1 MSVSWLRRLGRFGLE
16 VLAGLGRISVFT
28 YHTGRWI
35 LTRLPSRRVLV
46 PQMYEVG
53 VRSVPVVLA
62 TGCFVGMVLAV
73 QMYQQLHKLNA
84 ESAAG
89 PITNIAIVKQL
100 GPVLAAVV
108 LAGRVGGAM
117 AAELGTMRVTEQI
130 DALRAMGADPVRY
143 LVVPRFLA
151 CLLLIPVL
159 TVFGDAIGALGG
171 YLVSVKALG
180 ITSHYYMEQS
190 RTIMENWDIF
200 VGLIKSVFFGALIAI
215 ICCYKGFRAEGG
227 AAGVGRATTVAFV
240 ASFISI
246 LVVNFFL
253 EVLLRFIYNFYIA

>member
-1 MSVSWLRRLGRFGLE
+1 MSASWLRGLGRFGLE
-16 VLAGLGRISVFT
+16 VLAGLGRISLFT
-28 YHTGRWI
+28 YHILRWI
-35 LTRLPSRRVLV
+35 FTSLPRRRVLV

-53 VRSVPVVLA
+53 VRSIPVVLA
-62 TGCFVGMVLAV
+62 TGSFVGMVLAV

-89 PITNIAIVKQL
+89 PIINIAIVKQL
-100 GPVLAAVV
+100 GPVLAAVI
-108 LAGRVGGAM
+108 LAGRIGGAM

-130 DALRAMGADPVRY
+130 DALKAMGSDPVRY

-180 ITSHYYMEQS
+180 ITSHYYMEQT

-200 VGLIKSVFFGALIAI
+200 VGLVKSVFFGALIAI
-215 ICCYKGFRAEGG
+215 ICCYKGFTAEGG

-253 EVLLRFIYNFYIA
+253 EVLFRFVYNFYIA

>member
-1 MSVSWLRRLGRFGLE
+1 MSISWIEGLGRGVLD
-16 VLAGLGRISVFT
+16 VLAGLGRISIFT
-28 YHTGRWI
+28 YRTVRWV
-35 LTRLPSRRVLV
+35 LTRLPNRRILI

-62 TGCFVGMVLAV
+62 TGSFVGMVLAV

-84 ESAAG
+84 ESGAG
-89 PITNIAIVKQL
+89 PIINIAIVKQL
-100 GPVLAAVV
+100 GPVLAAVI
-108 LAGRVGGAM
+108 LAGRIGGAM

-130 DALRAMGADPVRY
+130 DALRAMGADPIRY

-180 ITSHYYMEQS
+180 ITSHYYMEQT
-190 RTIMENWDIF
+190 RAIMENWDIF
-200 VGLIKSVFFGALIAI
+200 VGLVKSVFFGALIAI

-253 EVLLRFIYNFYIA
+253 EVLFRNIYNFYIA

>member
-1 MSVSWLRRLGRFGLE
+1 MSVGWLRRLGRWGLE

-28 YHTGRWI
+28 YRTLRWVF
-35 LTRLPSRRVLV
+35 TRLPRRRVLI

-53 VRSVPVVLA
+53 VRSVPVILA
-62 TGCFVGMVLAV
+62 TGSFVGMVLAV

-89 PITNIAIVKQL
+89 PIINIAIVKQL
-100 GPVLAAVV
+100 GPVLAAVI
-108 LAGRVGGAM
+108 LAGRIGGAM

-130 DALRAMGADPVRY
+130 DALKAMGADPVRY

-171 YLVSVKALG
+171 YLISVKALG
-180 ITSHYYMEQS
+180 ITSHYYLEQT

-215 ICCYKGFRAEGG
+215 ISCYKGFRAQGG

-253 EVLLRFIYNFYIA
+253 EVLLRFIYNFYVA

>member
-1 MSVSWLRRLGRFGLE
+1 
-16 VLAGLGRISVFT
+16 
-28 YHTGRWI
+28 
-35 LTRLPSRRVLV
+35 
-46 PQMYEVG
+46 
-53 VRSVPVVLA
+53 
-62 TGCFVGMVLAV
+62 
-73 QMYQQLHKLNA
+73 
-84 ESAAG
+84 
-89 PITNIAIVKQL
+89 
-100 GPVLAAVV
+100 
-108 LAGRVGGAM
+108 M

-190 RTIMENWDIF
+190 RSIMENWDIF

-253 EVLLRFIYNFYIA
+253 EVFLRFIYNFYIA

>member
-1 MSVSWLRRLGRFGLE
+1 MRSAWFTRLGLACLD
-16 VLAGLGRISVFT
+16 VLAGLGRISTFT
-28 YHTGRWI
+28 FRTLAWI
-35 LTRLPSRRVLV
+35 FTRPPGRRVVV
-46 PQMYEVG
+46 PQMFEVG

-62 TGCFVGMVLAV
+62 TGSFVGMVLAV
-73 QMYQQLHKLNA
+73 QMFQQLHKLNA

-89 PITNIAIVKQL
+89 PIINIAIVKQL
-100 GPVLAAVV
+100 GPVLAAVI

-130 DALRAMGADPVRY
+130 DALRAMGADPIRY

-151 CLLLIPVL
+151 CLLLIPIL
-159 TVFGDAIGALGG
+159 TIFGDAIGALGG

-180 ITSHYYMEQS
+180 ITAHFYMEQTRS
-190 RTIMENWDIF
+190 IMENWDIL
-200 VGLIKSVFFGALIAI
+200 VGLLKSVFFGALIAI
-215 ICCYKGFRAEGG
+215 ICCYKGFQASGG

-253 EVLLRFIYNFYIA
+253 EVLLRFVYNFYIA